1 MKSTTGNIGWQI
13 FENRLIK
20 TQLIKERLPTLD
32 RLLKQSSNGLGV
44 KTTNQIFQVEN
55 IQIRRVKS
63 T

>member
-1 MKSTTGNIGWQI
+1 MKSTTGIIGWQI